1 MYLIDLFRNQH
12 SDVRLTLY
20 NSRNTHIQN
29 VVLGKHV
36 AVQVSRDLGANCII
50 NRLLQMVGD
59 FFLTHYHNYFA
70 SDILLFYSIIRY
82 AIAILQA

>member
-29 VVLGKHV
+29 LVLVIGIHV
-36 AVQVSRDLGANCII
+36 AVRVSRDLGANCII

-59 FFLTHYHNYFA
+59 FF
-70 SDILLFYSIIRY
+70 
-82 AIAILQA
+82 